1 MPETGK
7 TDGQWEG
14 WRSPAVHSA
23 GSLAALGGWQPSWSR
38 VKVVKWCLLY
48 LAATPTVLLVPPGED
63 IGDYAP
69 QNAQAFNFT
78 SGG

>member
-1 MPETGK
+1 M
-7 TDGQWEG
+7 
-14 WRSPAVHSA
+14 HSA
-23 GSLAALGGWQPSWSR
+23 DSLAAPGDWQPSWSR

-48 LAATPTVLLVPPGED
+48 LAAAPTVLCVPPGED
-63 IGDYAP
+63 VGDYAP